1 MNREIQSGIINLPSN
16 FQITIINRVKII
28 INEII
33 NESLNITLFF
43 YDSSSNDIIKF
54 LKRI

>member
-33 NESLNITLFF
+33 NESLNIAL
-43 YDSSSNDIIKF
+43 SMMIHHQMILSKF

>member
-33 NESLNITLFF
+33 NESLNIALIF
-43 YDSSSNDIIKF
+43 DD
-54 LKRI
+54 L

>member
-33 NESLNITLFF
+33 NESLNIALFF
-43 YDSSSNDIIKF
+43 DDSSSNGIIEIHK
-54 LKRI
+54 I